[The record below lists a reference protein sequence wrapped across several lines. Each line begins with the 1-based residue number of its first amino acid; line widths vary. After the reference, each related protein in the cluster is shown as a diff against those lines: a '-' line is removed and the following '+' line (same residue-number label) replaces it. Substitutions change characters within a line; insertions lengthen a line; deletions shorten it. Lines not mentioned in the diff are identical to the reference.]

1 MMRFMVALNARY
13 DGKVIVPETPLNL
26 PPNQRVRLHVEPIP
40 TVRVSFGEWIG
51 LAIRT
56 PTNPTPRFT
65 NDDSLWE

>member
-1 MMRFMVALNARY
+1 MIALNARY

-26 PPNQRVRLHVEPIP
+26 PPNQRVRVQVEPIP
-40 TVRVSFGEWIG
+40 SARAKFRERIG

-56 PTNPTPRFT
+56 PTNPTPRFP